1 MPSKDKLW
9 MQLRMLFGRKR
20 AGRQLNDELSFHL
33 DQQIRENIAA
43 GMSHAEARQAALR
56 LFGNPGL
63 TQEQARAHWSWTGL
77 ELFLRDLS
85 FGLRA
90 LFRSPGFSIIAILV
104 MALGIGA
111 NVAIFA
117 VVRSVL
123 LNPLPYSHPD
133 RLAAIY
139 SHNPGPHDN
148 PYSPIDTGS
157 FFAWKQAA
165 QGTAEMALISP
176 FQGYN
181 VSAEGGQLPESIKA
195 AWISANFFSTLGV
208 APILGRGFSEADD
221 SPKAEATVILSNSFW
236 RLRYSSDPNVLGRK
250 IYLDA
255 RPYTVIGVMPASLVF
270 LGPFSSG
277 KIQVWTPVSH
287 EASPWLMSTFEDHE
301 FIAVARLAPGVMLAQ
316 LLSRLDAVQTH
327 LKAEHPGAGVREA
340 TSGRSILD
348 DAVHEYKT
356 PLYVLFAATGCVLLI
371 ACLNVASLL
380 VARTAARRREMA
392 VRTALGGGRMRL
404 LRERVLES
412 LMLSAA
418 GGLLGSILASAA
430 LRWLQHARPD
440 MRRIDG
446 IHLDWTLAAFT
457 VAAVALCAL
466 FSGLIS
472 GLSIDSRKI
481 LSALQEGSRGQS
493 SSRPRANLRRAL
505 LMLEVG
511 LTVVLLVG
519 AGLLLKSYSRLRA
532 TDVGIPIEN
541 VLTMGV
547 GLPEARYKTV
557 VEHTAFFEQLIERV
571 RALPGVQSAGLITAA
586 PGQGWGGDQIISVL
600 EHPPMP
606 KGTGTDMMVRG
617 ADPGYFAA
625 AQIPILRGRTFASGE
640 RLTNDHF
647 VLISQTAAKVCF
659 PGEDPIGKHLKID
672 LSGDIYQIVGVV
684 GDTLYSLSEPPLP
697 TMYMPIYGRGV
708 GGTSIL
714 IRSAQNVEAQV
725 LPVQK
730 IIAQMDR
737 DLPVSDVMTL
747 RESIAKSTLAS
758 QFDSLLVLGFAIIAL
773 LLAAAGH
780 YGVLAYLVT
789 QRTSEIGIRIALGA
803 QRQQVL
809 RLVLFDGLQ
818 PALAG
823 LGLGLIASA
832 GLVHLIRSMLYGTEP
847 LDPSVFAAVALTL
860 LLVTAVACLLPA
872 ARASRLD
879 PMQALRTE

>member
-123 LNPLPYSHPD
+123 LNPLPYSDPD

-148 PYSPIDTGS
+148 PYSPIDAGS

-208 APILGRGFSEADD
+208 APILGSGFSEADD

-600 EHPPMP
+600 DHPPMP

-659 PGEDPIGKHLKID
+659 PGEDPIGKHLKMD

-714 IRSAQNVEAQV
+714 IRSGQNVEAQA

-809 RLVLFDGLQ
+809 RLVLFDGLH

>member
-1 MPSKDKLW
+1 
-9 MQLRMLFGRKR
+9 
-20 AGRQLNDELSFHL
+20 
-33 DQQIRENIAA
+33 
-43 GMSHAEARQAALR
+43 
-56 LFGNPGL
+56 
-63 TQEQARAHWSWTGL
+63 
-77 ELFLRDLS
+77 
-85 FGLRA
+85 
-90 LFRSPGFSIIAILV
+90 
-104 MALGIGA
+104 
-111 NVAIFA
+111 
-117 VVRSVL
+117 
-123 LNPLPYSHPD
+123 
-133 RLAAIY
+133 
-139 SHNPGPHDN
+139 
-148 PYSPIDTGS
+148 
-157 FFAWKQAA
+157 
-165 QGTAEMALISP
+165 
-176 FQGYN
+176 
-181 VSAEGGQLPESIKA
+181 
-195 AWISANFFSTLGV
+195 
-208 APILGRGFSEADD
+208 
-221 SPKAEATVILSNSFW
+221 
-236 RLRYSSDPNVLGRK
+236 
-250 IYLDA
+250 
-255 RPYTVIGVMPASLVF
+255 
-270 LGPFSSG
+270 
-277 KIQVWTPVSH
+277 
-287 EASPWLMSTFEDHE
+287 
-301 FIAVARLAPGVMLAQ
+301 
-316 LLSRLDAVQTH
+316 
-327 LKAEHPGAGVREA
+327 
-340 TSGRSILD
+340 
-348 DAVHEYKT
+348 
-356 PLYVLFAATGCVLLI
+356 
-371 ACLNVASLL
+371 
-380 VARTAARRREMA
+380 
-392 VRTALGGGRMRL
+392 
-404 LRERVLES
+404 
-412 LMLSAA
+412 
-418 GGLLGSILASAA
+418 
-430 LRWLQHARPD
+430 
-440 MRRIDG
+440 
-446 IHLDWTLAAFT
+446 
-457 VAAVALCAL
+457 
-466 FSGLIS
+466 
-472 GLSIDSRKI
+472 
-481 LSALQEGSRGQS
+481 
-493 SSRPRANLRRAL
+493 
-505 LMLEVG
+505 MLEVG

-586 PGQGWGGDQIISVL
+586 PGQGWGGDQIINVL

-625 AQIPILRGRTFASGE
+625 AQIPILRGRTFAAGE

-672 LSGDIYQIVGVV
+672 LGGDIYQIVGVV

-714 IRSAQNVEAQV
+714 IRSNQDVEAQA

-737 DLPVSDVMTL
+737 DLPVSGVMTL
-747 RESIAKSTLAS
+747 KESIAKSTLDS

-789 QRTSEIGIRIALGA
+789 QRTSEIGLRIALGA

-860 LLVTAVACLLPA
+860 LLVTAIACLLPA
-872 ARASRLD
+872 SRASRLD

>member
-1 MPSKDKLW
+1 MPSKHKLW
-9 MQLRMLFGRKR
+9 MQLQILFGRKR
-20 AGRQLNDELSFHL
+20 AGRQLNDELNFHL
-33 DQQIRENIAA
+33 DQQIRENIAG

-63 TQEQARAHWSWTGL
+63 TYEQARAQWNWSGL
-77 ELFLRDLS
+77 ELLLRDLS

-123 LNPLPYSHPD
+123 LNPLPYSQPD

-148 PYSPIDTGS
+148 PYSPIDAGS

-208 APILGRGFSEADD
+208 APILGRSFSEADD

-236 RLRYSSDPNVLGRK
+236 RLRYSSDPNILGRK

-255 RPYTVIGVMPASLVF
+255 RPYTVIGVTPASLVF

-287 EASPWLMSTFEDHE
+287 EAPPWLMSTFEDHE
-301 FIAVARLAPGVMLAQ
+301 FIAVARLAPGVTLTS
-316 LLSRLDAVQTH
+316 LLSRLDVVQKH
-327 LKAEHPGAGVREA
+327 LKTEHSGAGVREA

-430 LRWLQHARPD
+430 LRWLQHVRPD

-472 GLSIDSRKI
+472 GLSVDNRKI

-493 SSRPRANLRRAL
+493 SGRPRANLRRAL

-532 TDVGIPIEN
+532 TDVGIPTEN

-606 KGTGTDMMVRG
+606 KGTGIDTMVRG

-647 VLISQTAAKVCF
+647 VLISHTAAKVCF

-714 IRSAQNVEAQV
+714 IRSAHDVEAQA

-737 DLPVSDVMTL
+737 DLPVSGVMTL
-747 RESIAKSTLAS
+747 RESIAKSTLDS

-803 QRQQVL
+803 QRRQVL

-832 GLVHLIRSMLYGTEP
+832 GLVHLISSMLYGTEP